1 MSTVLDETAI
11 KPGPASTTP
20 RKVRRRRPGRGR
32 LYAIALVVCAIYL
45 VPMLYVVGVSLG
57 GNTASGGNLFA
68 DGLHPEN
75 FIKAFQ
81 STDFALYFANS
92 ALVTIVSAAC
102 QVFLSCMAGYALA
115 RIKFRGRGLVLG
127 GLIALLV
134 VPPEVIMVPLFIIM
148 TKFPLL
154 GGNDIFGAGGGGLLN
169 TYFGLMVPHLASA
182 LGVFLM
188 RQFYID
194 LPDEL
199 GQAARIDG
207 AGEYRIFLQ
216 IYTPLAFPA
225 VAVVAVLAFQGAW
238 NDFLWPL
245 IMTRSN
251 DMQTLQLGLTV
262 FFQQD
267 STQWNLLMAAVL
279 IISIPV
285 VALFLFGQRYFQS
298 GILAGADK

>member
-1 MSTVLDETAI
+1 MSTVLDRIDEKSQARPPRMQKARRR
-11 KPGPASTTP
+11 KPGRA
-20 RKVRRRRPGRGR
+20 R
-32 LYAIALVVCAIYL
+32 LYVIALVVCAMYL

-57 GNTASGGNLFA
+57 GPTASGGALFS
-68 DGLHPEN
+68 DGVHPEN
-75 FIKAFQ
+75 FLNAFQ
-81 STDFALYFANS
+81 SADFALYFANS
-92 ALVTIVSAAC
+92 TIVTVVSSAC
-102 QVFLSCMAGYALA
+102 QVALSCMAGYALA
-115 RIKFRGRGLVLG
+115 RINFRGRGLVMG

-134 VPPEVIMVPLFIIM
+134 VPPEVIMVPLFIIL

-154 GGNDIFGAGGGGLLN
+154 GGNDILGAGGGGLLN

-199 GQAARIDG
+199 GQAARLDG
-207 AGEYRIFLQ
+207 AGEFRIFWQ
-216 IYTPLAFPA
+216 VYTPLAFPA

-285 VALFLFGQRYFQS
+285 VVLFLFGQRYFQS
-298 GILAGADK
+298 GIVAGSDK

>member
-1 MSTVLDETAI
+1 MSTVLD
-11 KPGPASTTP
+11 KPAVKLGPVSP
-20 RKVRRRRPGRGR
+20 ESKKVRRRRPGRAR
-32 LYAIALVVCAIYL
+32 LYAVALVVCAMYL
-45 VPMLYVVGVSLG
+45 VPMLYVVGVAFG
-57 GNTASGGNLFA
+57 GDTASGGDLFA

-75 FIKAFQ
+75 FLNALR

-92 ALVTIVSAAC
+92 ALVTVVSAAC
-102 QVFLSCMAGYALA
+102 QVVLSCMAGYALA

-134 VPPEVIMVPLFIIM
+134 VPPEVIMVPLFIIV

-154 GGNDIFGAGGGGLLN
+154 GGNDIFGDGGAGLLN
-169 TYFGLMVPHLASA
+169 TYVGLMVPHLASA

-194 LPDEL
+194 LPDDL

-285 VALFLFGQRYFQS
+285 VVLFLFGQRYFQS